1 MIVHPCGISFHCVSV
16 FGSRFIWE
24 VANTAASYRRIWP
37 VRDLWQRRDLGVLQE
52 KFTATV
58 PRHGAVL
65 LKVGKPR

>member
-1 MIVHPCGISFHCVSV
+1 
-16 FGSRFIWE
+16 
-24 VANTAASYRRIWP
+24 
-37 VRDLWQRRDLGVLQE
+37 VRDLWQRRDLGVTQQ